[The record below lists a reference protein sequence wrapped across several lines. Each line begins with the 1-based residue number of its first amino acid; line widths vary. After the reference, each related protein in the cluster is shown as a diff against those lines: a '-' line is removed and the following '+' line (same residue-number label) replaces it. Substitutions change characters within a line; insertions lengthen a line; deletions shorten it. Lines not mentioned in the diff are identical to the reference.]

1 VNKEVKI
8 IKKNKSIKN
17 KNDEDTNLDI
27 HIENNNQNNIKSK
40 KIFRSKSIKLVENN
54 DISIS
59 NNKES
64 KPNLLDMK
72 ETKKN
77 NLGQFFT
84 TDKSLQKKLYEFIL
98 NKPKLILE
106 PSIGAGDLINYVL
119 SKFPKIIFDM
129 YEIDTNIEFLNI
141 IKKKNIIFGDF

>member
-1 VNKEVKI
+1 MNTEIKT

-17 KNDEDTNLDI
+17 IKSVEDNDILI
-27 HIENNNQNNIKSK
+27 SNIKEK
-40 KIFRSKSIKLVENN
+40 KEI
-54 DISIS
+54 
-59 NNKES
+59 
-64 KPNLLDMK
+64 
-72 ETKKN
+72 KKN

-119 SKFPKIIFDM
+119 SKSPKMIFDM
-129 YEIDTNIEFLNI
+129 YEIDTNIEFLNTI
-141 IKKKNIIFGDF
+141 NKKNIIFGDFYTF